1 LDCNVHVWRDGQQEL
16 QTAVYENGHWASQTH
31 LINTVGMD
39 VPAITYYQPD
49 QAIVTWNAYNEDEAI
64 LPTLPFTDALRTTY
78 VAWAM

>member
-1 LDCNVHVWRDGQQEL
+1 
-16 QTAVYENGHWASQTH
+16 
-31 LINTVGMD
+31 MD